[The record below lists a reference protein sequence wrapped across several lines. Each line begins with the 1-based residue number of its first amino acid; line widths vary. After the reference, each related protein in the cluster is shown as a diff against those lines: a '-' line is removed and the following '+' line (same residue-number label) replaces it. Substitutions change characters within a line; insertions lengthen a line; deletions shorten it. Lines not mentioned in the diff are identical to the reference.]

1 MRLVRPLGLGG
12 KLFKT
17 RIIEP
22 YTHGPPAAV
31 VDIQGDGHVGT
42 NFAGIAH
49 IRLAEYARLVSCR
62 AQADRVVENALV
74 ADMEGVVSQGAWW
87 VARMTG
93 VVGRDSVLF
102 IVNRRIQRS
111 RHHPTTKSKPPG

>member
-31 VDIQGDGHVGT
+31 VDIQGDGHVGN

-74 ADMEGVVSQGAWW
+74 ADMAGVVIK
-87 VARMTG
+87 VACGLARITG
-93 VVGRDSVLF
+93 VVGRAIAVFRSEEHTTELQSLM
-102 IVNRRIQRS
+102 RI
-111 RHHPTTKSKPPG
+111 P

>member
-22 YTHGPPAAV
+22 YTHGPQAAV
-31 VDIQGDGHVGT
+31 VDIQGDGHVGN

-49 IRLAEYARLVSCR
+49 IRLAEYARPVSCR

-74 ADMEGVVSQGAWW
+74 ADMAGVVIK
-87 VARMTG
+87 VACG
-93 VVGRDSVLF
+93 LA
-102 IVNRRIQRS
+102 RRSEENTSELQSLMRNSYAVFCLKKKNKINS
-111 RHHPTTKSKPPG
+111 